1 MKIKCS
7 LNGRLASALLAFLML
22 ALLAA
27 AACAAEPCGTSSK
40 PAAPSATRPQGTTPA
55 APGVAHAPSAPAAS
69 SPQWSAPSGKTR
81 TDNIGLAVGGAKDI
95 NNFRESITRDYLPLP
110 TDITYEGLF
119 YDYYFDTGSDRQCD
133 KLYYPSYNGA
143 VTKDPISRKT
153 EYYLSVGL
161 NSGLK
166 QDEFERK
173 RLNLV
178 IVLDISGSMSSTFDE
193 YYYDSAG
200 VRKSL
205 SYSERTMQKI
215 EVAKDA
221 INTILEQ
228 LNSYDRLG
236 IVLFND
242 RSYIL
247 QSLEQVRH
255 MDMEELADSISE
267 IRANGSTNLSAGIQL
282 ATDMVSKYRDADQD
296 IYENRIIFLTD
307 AMPNQGE
314 TWESS
319 LLGILKRNAGDR
331 IYTTFIGIGVDFNTE
346 LVEYI
351 SKERGA
357 NYYSVHSP
365 GEFAERMDNFDYMV
379 TPLVFNLKL
388 RLDAR
393 GWDIET
399 VYGSPDADMAT
410 GELMKISTLFPSER
424 QDGETRGGLVLLK
437 LKKRS
442 GSDDELRLRVTY
454 EDRCGRGDSSE
465 SVIFLEK
472 TRPEYFETSG
482 IRKGVLLARYADLM
496 KDWLIDQRGH
506 FSSKDDSWLPRV
518 NPECGIIIPALTGVW
533 ERQSSPLIV
542 SSSYRSLFREFGQYF
557 QDEMDEIGDTAL
569 AQELDILRRL
579 GGKQGW
585 AD

>member
-1 MKIKCS
+1 MKTKCS
-7 LNGRLASALLAFLML
+7 LNVRLAAVLLSFLIL
-22 ALLAA
+22 AQLIA
-27 AACAAEPCGTSSK
+27 AACATS
-40 PAAPSATRPQGTTPA
+40 PAAPSQPAAPQTATKPQGTTPA
-55 APGVAHAPSAPAAS
+55 APGVVHAPSAPAPSSPA
-69 SPQWSAPSGKTR
+69 SPQWSAPAGKTR
-81 TDNIGLAVGGAKDI
+81 TDNIGLSAGGAKDI
-95 NNFRESITRDYLPLP
+95 NNFRENITRDYLPLP

-133 KLYYPSYNGA
+133 KLYYPSYNCA

-161 NSGLK
+161 NSGMK

-173 RLNLV
+173 LLNLV
-178 IVLDISGSMSSTFDE
+178 IVLDISGSMSSPFDE

-200 VRKSL
+200 MRKTL
-205 SYSERTMQKI
+205 GYSERNMQKI

-228 LNSYDRLG
+228 LTGNDRLG
-236 IVLFND
+236 VVLFND
-242 RSYIL
+242 RSYLL
-247 QSLEQVRH
+247 QSMEQVRH
-255 MDMEELADSISE
+255 MDMEELADSIDE

-296 IYENRIIFLTD
+296 IYENRIMFLTD

-351 SKERGA
+351 SKVRGS

-379 TPLVFNLKL
+379 TPLVFNLKM
-388 RLDAR
+388 RLDAK

-410 GELMKISTLFPSER
+410 GDLMKISTLFPSER

-442 GSDDELRLRVTY
+442 GNDDELRLRVTY
-454 EDRCGRGDSSE
+454 EDRCGRADSSE

-506 FSSKDDSWLPRV
+506 FSSKD
-518 NPECGIIIPALTGVW
+518 G
-533 ERQSSPLIV
+533 
-542 SSSYRSLFREFGQYF
+542 
-557 QDEMDEIGDTAL
+557 
-569 AQELDILRRL
+569 
-579 GGKQGW
+579 
-585 AD
+585 